1 MMFGGR
7 LENSYTREL
16 SIDPLS
22 DENECETGNHNQRT
36 RPVHSGHFVRVAPT
50 PLHEP
55 YVVAV
60 SEELALTLGLD
71 VAELSSQRFLRIFS
85 GNLED
90 SPGSGFESRGWAT
103 PYALSIYGD
112 PVIPPGTGPRGD
124 GYGDGRAISIGEVVL
139 PDGVCDG
146 SGGSGPGRMELQL
159 KGGGKTPFSRGADG
173 AAVLRSSV
181 REFLASEAMHALGV
195 PTTRALS
202 LIASASPA
210 DVIMRPWYSAENDGE
225 EPDIMQANRRA
236 ITTRVA
242 RSFLRVGQ
250 FELYGRRA
258 ARGERIGRKELEEL
272 ARHALKREYPALV
285 PAAGQ
290 PLQPALRA
298 MLRAASVR
306 FAELA
311 AHWLRVGYVQSN
323 FNADNCLVGGVT
335 M

>member
-146 SGGSGPGRMELQL
+146 SGGSGPGRIELQL

-290 PLQPALRA
+290 PLQPALLA